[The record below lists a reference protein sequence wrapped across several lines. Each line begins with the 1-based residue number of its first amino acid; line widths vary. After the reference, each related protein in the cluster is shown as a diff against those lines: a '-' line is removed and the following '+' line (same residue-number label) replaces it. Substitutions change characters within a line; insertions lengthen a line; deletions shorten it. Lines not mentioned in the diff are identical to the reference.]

1 MEKVNVKVTGNEYM
15 LIDFDVVK
23 KILRDLFLKTE
34 EIYID
39 MAIMTAKS
47 HFKNDKPFIENVF
60 FIAKLL
66 QLEASGKVRPP
77 INFGTLYNSIVNDNR
92 LSTNDSQD

>member
-1 MEKVNVKVTGNEYM
+1 MQQINVTVNNNYM
-15 LIDFDVVK
+15 IVDFDVVK
-23 KILRDLFLKTE
+23 NILTELYQKTE

-47 HFKNDKPFIENVF
+47 HFKSDKKFIENVY
-60 FIAKLL
+60 FISKLL

-77 INFGTLYNSIVNDNR
+77 INFGTLYKNIVESHAINA
-92 LSTNDSQD
+92 